1 MPGAQAKRVK
11 SPLAPGAAELIARR
25 FHALSDPTR
34 LRILDHLR
42 THEEASVGELTE
54 TLHTSQQNASKHL
67 SALLAEG
74 FVARR
79 KRGTS
84 SLYRIAD
91 PGVHE
96 LCDGVC
102 AGIEAQLAELEAT
115 LSSPATKDVR

>member
-1 MPGAQAKRVK
+1 MATRSGKKVQ
-11 SPLAPGAAELIARR
+11 SPLNPQAAELIARR
-25 FHALSDPTR
+25 FRALSDPTR
-34 LRILDHLR
+34 LRILDLLR
-42 THEEASVGELTE
+42 THEEASVGEITE
-54 TLHTSQQNASKHL
+54 TLGTSQQNVSKHL

-96 LCDGVC
+96 ICDGVS
-102 AGIEAQLAELEAT
+102 AGIESQLAELEAVF
-115 LSSPATKDVR
+115 SA

>member
-1 MPGAQAKRVK
+1 MAATPRRGIA
-11 SPLAPGAAELIARR
+11 SPISPGAAELVARR
-25 FHALSDPTR
+25 FRALSDPTR
-34 LRILDHLR
+34 LRILDYLR
-42 THEEASVGELTE
+42 NRDEASVGEITE
-54 TLHTSQQNASKHL
+54 TLGASQQNVSKHL

-79 KRGTS
+79 KEGTS

-102 AGIEAQLAELEAT
+102 AGIEAQLAEVEA
-115 LSSPATKDVR
+115 LLGR